1 MAPLIED
8 DGFITVHPPIE
19 GTYYYGGKLYN
30 VDIDSRDRRHGGAF
44 DRGMADSY
52 YRRGRFPHLYT
63 GATCTSELIDEP
75 QISEDEID
83 AYNAGFSY
91 NENVEQ
97 EYKDW

>member
-8 DGFITVHPPIE
+8 DGFITVYPQIE
-19 GTYYYGGKLYN
+19 GTYYYDGQLYN
-30 VDIDSRDRRHGGAF
+30 VDINSRDRRHGGPF

-52 YRRGRFPHLYT
+52 YRRGRFPHFYS
-63 GATCTSELIDEP
+63 GATCMSELFDEE
-75 QISEDEID
+75 QMSEAELS
-83 AYNAGFSY
+83 AYHAGFSY